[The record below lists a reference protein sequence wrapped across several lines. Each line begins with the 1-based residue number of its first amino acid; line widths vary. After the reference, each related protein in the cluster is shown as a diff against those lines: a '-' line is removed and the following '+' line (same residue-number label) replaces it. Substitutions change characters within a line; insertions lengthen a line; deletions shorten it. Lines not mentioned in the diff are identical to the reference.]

1 MKILGFVSFLFFVE
15 YRLECAVRNYGGL
28 LNSDLSQSAIR
39 SRSAAAN
46 REVVSPFF
54 IPCTEEEGI
63 GIARLALEAD
73 G

>member
-1 MKILGFVSFLFFVE
+1 MKNLGFVSFFVE

-39 SRSAAAN
+39 SRSAGAN

-54 IPCTEEEGI
+54 IPCTEDWPKVS
-63 GIARLALEAD
+63 LVWH
-73 G
+73 